1 MRIFVAVGRTIRTS
15 LMTDALIH
23 WRLQPRRNANATPAH
38 MVGPMRNQSV
48 GALLGQWLG
57 AKRTQVSGMITQS
70 SKPTRNIPCLGEGPG
85 MTTSTYDAYI
95 N

>member
-1 MRIFVAVGRTIRTS
+1 MI
-15 LMTDALIH
+15 
-23 WRLQPRRNANATPAH
+23 
-38 MVGPMRNQSV
+38 GPMRNQSV